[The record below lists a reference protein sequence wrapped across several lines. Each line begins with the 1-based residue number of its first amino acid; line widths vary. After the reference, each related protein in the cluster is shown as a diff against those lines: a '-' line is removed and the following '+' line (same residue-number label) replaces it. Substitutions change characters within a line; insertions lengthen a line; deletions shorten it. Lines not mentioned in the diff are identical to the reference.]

1 MRLTDNIVMTDLDE
15 EQRQLAELIG
25 LDNYVKLVEVYGGIS
40 IYIPK
45 ADKLERAERDKNIR
59 EEFDGWNYR
68 ELAVKYNLT
77 EVRVRSIVSDIT
89 REVRARPMDN
99 QLSFADV
106 G

>member
-1 MRLTDNIVMTDLDE
+1 MRLEDNITMADLDE
-15 EQRQLAELIG
+15 EQQQLAELIG

-45 ADKLERAERDKNIR
+45 PDRLERAERDKKIR
-59 EEFDGWNYR
+59 EEFDGYNYR
-68 ELAVKYNLT
+68 ELAIKHQLT